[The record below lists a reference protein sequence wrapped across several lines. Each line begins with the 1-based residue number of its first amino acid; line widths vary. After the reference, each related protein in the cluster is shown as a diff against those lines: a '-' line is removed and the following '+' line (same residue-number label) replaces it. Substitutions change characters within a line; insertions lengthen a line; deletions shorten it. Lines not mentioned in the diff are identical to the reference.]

1 MENTMIIELL
11 ARNPIRQCRGNR
23 ISRRMFATALG
34 MCYPSLDNWECGVNL
49 PRPSAKG
56 IDQLLVRM
64 GISFEELIARLVAW
78 NTEQPDLL
86 ANND

>member
-1 MENTMIIELL
+1 MQNARMIEWL
-11 ARNPIRQCRGNR
+11 ARNSIREVCGSR

-56 IDQLLVRM
+56 LDQLLVRM
-64 GISFEELIARLVAW
+64 GITFEQLVARLAAW
-78 NTEQPDLL
+78 KAYQPDLL